1 MRIEM
6 NDVYQSGSTR
16 FPIPRRLDRDEYD
29 PGEYEYEEIDKTPL
43 QQLNRQHLFLI
54 QDTIPKYFAPRSYE
68 LEQEFNVLIESII
81 RHCSNLILKR
91 AKYVE
96 FSSANFHLEY
106 VYTCS
111 EMVNLVESLSKSF
124 GELSL
129 TLLRIYTEV
138 GEDKTNFVNLDL
150 LYFSL
155 TSCVALLDRVEG
167 RINNIKSFSKSL
179 QATVNF
185 SELGNKELLDVL
197 TLYDFPIDVLQFIKD
212 NPRITGAYIA
222 TVRTA
227 KGFWLAFEDFF
238 ATTTDYMKKFRSVQ
252 LFSKFIYV
260 KNDWN
265 IQKTNFTTMFL
276 SKFPDL
282 IPHFNKFIEHTAELL
297 NHRTEIMNS
306 VARSV
311 SKLPKVAAIVPMVK
325 SFIAVSPFPLMSLS
339 FKSTDMRNSNDI
351 AAAIAALIVEQSQ
364 SPFIFSLC
372 GRGGAGK
379 SFLMRKVC
387 KIIYMY

>member
-1 MRIEM
+1 
-6 NDVYQSGSTR
+6 
-16 FPIPRRLDRDEYD
+16 
-29 PGEYEYEEIDKTPL
+29 
-43 QQLNRQHLFLI
+43 
-54 QDTIPKYFAPRSYE
+54 
-68 LEQEFNVLIESII
+68 
-81 RHCSNLILKR
+81 
-91 AKYVE
+91 
-96 FSSANFHLEY
+96 
-106 VYTCS
+106 
-111 EMVNLVESLSKSF
+111 MVNLVESLSKSF

-155 TSCVALLDRVEG
+155 NSCVALLDRVES

-179 QATVNF
+179 QTTANF

-197 TLYDFPIDVLQFIKD
+197 ILYDFPIDVLQFIKD
-212 NPRITGAYIA
+212 NPRVTGAYIA
-222 TVRTA
+222 SVKTV
-227 KGFWLAFEDFF
+227 KGFWFAFEDFF

-252 LFSKFIYV
+252 LFSKFIHV

-276 SKFPDL
+276 SKFPYL
-282 IPHFNKFIEHTAELL
+282 IPHFNKFMEHTAELL
-297 NHRTEIMNS
+297 NHREEIMNS

-325 SFIAVSPFPLMSLS
+325 SFIAVSPFPLTSLS

-351 AAAIAALIVEQSQ
+351 ATAIAALIVEQAQ
-364 SPFIFSLC
+364 SPFIFGLC

-379 SFLMRKVC
+379 SYLMRKVS
-387 KIIYMY
+387 KIMCI